1 MVSVF
6 FEIFLLKL
14 YFSTKNHA
22 PKKHD
27 TKSIVKYDTKN
38 EVLKYLAIPEKQAN
52 VYKQLL
58 IICLEEENC
67 ENFQF
72 WDFVDGHTAWT
83 PVSAPQNPYLLAKNY
98 SACKN
103 NFNRQ

>member
-1 MVSVF
+1 MGSWTHSM
-6 FEIFLLKL
+6 L
-14 YFSTKNHA
+14 
-22 PKKHD
+22 
-27 TKSIVKYDTKN
+27 
-38 EVLKYLAIPEKQAN
+38 EKQAN

-83 PVSAPQNPYLLAKNY
+83 PVSAPQNPYLLTKNY
-98 SACKN
+98 VPKLAFTAVRDTLRDFSRASVF
-103 NFNRQ
+103 NFERDHPAVLARVNGSWAN